1 MSSPTLPIA
10 DVKNLGKISAGWLE
24 AVGIETFG
32 DLETAGAVEAYARV
46 RAAGFH
52 PSRNLLFAMQAALL
66 GIHWTAL
73 PYEEKQRLVQES
85 DG

>member
-1 MSSPTLPIA
+1 MTSTATPIVK
-10 DVKNLGKISAGWLE
+10 VKNLGKTSAGWLQ
-24 AVGIETFG
+24 AVGIETYG
-32 DLETAGAVEAYARV
+32 DLEAAGAVEAYARV
-46 RAAGFH
+46 HAAGFH

-73 PYEEKQRLVQES
+73 PDEEKQRLVQES

>member
-1 MSSPTLPIA
+1 MASTTTPIIE
-10 DVKNLGKISAGWLE
+10 VKNLGKSSAGWLQ

-32 DLETAGAVEAYARV
+32 DLEAAGAVEAYARV

-52 PSRNLLFAMQAALL
+52 PGRNLLFAMQSALL

-73 PYEEKQRLVQES
+73 PDEEKQRLVEES